1 MSNKKKQKKL
11 NEIFLDTYIGMDKVC
26 CRKFGVAI
34 GGVTEYVNRLI
45 NARTAPGR
53 DEALTR
59 LVKYRSTR
67 NKIAHERGA
76 LENINDISK
85 SDIKWIERFTKSVE
99 RKRDP
104 FFSYLK
110 KARRK
115 VRGKKALRVSIIV
128 AAVLAVAAVA
138 LFFILK

>member
-45 NARTAPGR
+45 NARNAPGR

-76 LENINDISK
+76 LENISDISK

-99 RKRDP
+99 RKKDP
-104 FFSYLK
+104 YFSYLK
-110 KARRK
+110 KARRRI
-115 VRGKKALRVSIIV
+115 RGRKALKVVII
-128 AAVLAVAAVA
+128 AAVILIAAAVAA
-138 LFFILK
+138 FFILK